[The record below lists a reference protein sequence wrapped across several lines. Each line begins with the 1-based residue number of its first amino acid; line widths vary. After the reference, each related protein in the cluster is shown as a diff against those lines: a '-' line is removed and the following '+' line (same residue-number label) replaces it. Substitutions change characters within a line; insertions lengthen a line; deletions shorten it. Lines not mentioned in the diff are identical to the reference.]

1 MILSLFNSSTFQTSP
16 PHFFQ
21 GPHRNALGTGTT
33 LLRMR
38 TRPKQTLFLFLS
50 SKTEKYQI
58 HKEVFKK
65 KEQINKKHE
74 ERWRSQLMLDHLKK
88 EAWFYQPAEMCFM
101 TLTEIPDAFALQNEG
116 DCYGVFAVGTSRVS
130 GGYMIWAGRN
140 GTLLHKQIWIFV
152 GKNQLRLRSAILP
165 NL

>member
-1 MILSLFNSSTFQTSP
+1 MVRPMAVPRKNPSEDPQAKKNITSPSLFQCTSKKNLQNPKSKTKTKKNDLSFQRLAGPTPPKKNVWKMILSLFNSSTFQTSP

-74 ERWRSQLMLDHLKK
+74 ER
-88 EAWFYQPAEMCFM
+88 
-101 TLTEIPDAFALQNEG
+101 
-116 DCYGVFAVGTSRVS
+116 
-130 GGYMIWAGRN
+130 
-140 GTLLHKQIWIFV
+140 
-152 GKNQLRLRSAILP
+152 
-165 NL
+165 